1 MGNVSLR
8 KTLEAY
14 LGRLKGPEFSLA
26 REAWIRANKALGEAS
41 WALEQARQHSGRDTA
56 EVLNLSQRVALAEED
71 LVAAEEMLRAIG
83 EEIEDTESALAALPS
98 GKPIDREDHWPCPAC
113 G

>member
-26 REAWIRANKALGEAS
+26 REAWVRADTALKEAS
-41 WALEQARQHSGRDTA
+41 WALEQAWLYSGRDTA

-83 EEIEDTESALAALPS
+83 EEIKDTESALAALPS
-98 GKPIDREDHWPCPAC
+98 AKPTDREERWPCPAC